1 MPTCP
6 NCGTIIMEGDPY
18 CSHCGSHLQWNMGG
32 DSNDSFTAYDRN
44 ALLKEE
50 YEYYDKE
57 MIKEEAYKYELLVRF
72 ENTYDVE
79 LVKVNPK
86 GSYAE
91 YEFVGETP
99 YYTLKLTATDQ
110 YGGVIGLIRDSVS
123 YDFTKLIKN
132 RDFIRLIKDMDVKAI
147 GGNITTHEIFVYT
160 EDKAYRLDTDKMKL
174 EEEKNNSV

>member
-99 YYTLKLTATDQ
+99 YYTLKLTATDE

-123 YDFTKLIKN
+123 YDFTKLYKNRKFLKLIKN
-132 RDFIRLIKDMDVKAI
+132 LDVMDVW
-147 GGNITTHEIFVYT
+147 GNIYTQEITVYT
-160 EDKAYRLDTDKMKL
+160 PEKFYKLNTDEMKL
-174 EEEKNNSV
+174 E

>member
-91 YEFVGETP
+91 YDFVGETP
-99 YYTLKLTATDQ
+99 YYTLKLTATDE

-174 EEEKNNSV
+174 EEKK

>member
-132 RDFIRLIKDMDVKAI
+132 RDFIRLIKDMDVRAI

-174 EEEKNNSV
+174 EEKK

>member
-132 RDFIRLIKDMDVKAI
+132 RDFIRLIKDMDVRAI

-160 EDKAYRLDTDKMKL
+160 EDKAYRLNTDEMKL
-174 EEEKNNSV
+174 EDK

>member
-1 MPTCP
+1 
-6 NCGTIIMEGDPY
+6 MEGDPY

-99 YYTLKLTATDQ
+99 YYTLKLTATDR

-132 RDFIRLIKDMDVKAI
+132 RDFIRLIKDMDVRAI

>member
-91 YEFVGETP
+91 YDFVGETP

-174 EEEKNNSV
+174 EEKK

>member
-91 YEFVGETP
+91 YDFVGDTP

-174 EEEKNNSV
+174 EEKK